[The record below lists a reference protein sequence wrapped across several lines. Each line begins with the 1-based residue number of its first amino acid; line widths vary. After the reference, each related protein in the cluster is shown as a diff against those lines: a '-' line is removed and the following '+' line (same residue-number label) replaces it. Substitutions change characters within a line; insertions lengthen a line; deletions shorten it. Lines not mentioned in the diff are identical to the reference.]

1 MQRNLKDFNG
11 KVAIFVDANIFL
23 HHAFNTNPISIEF
36 LKMIELFNYRV
47 YTSALV
53 LEEVSFKLLMQSASN
68 FISKVTMRNVKSLL
82 RDEKKRKL
90 IFNPVIEYMK
100 YIGILKEYGMRIV
113 ELKDVDMI
121 AAGQK
126 ASNYGLIT
134 ADAAHLA
141 VMERKGIS
149 NIATGDN
156 DFKVVRDIT
165 VWMPSIP

>member
-82 RDEKKRKL
+82 S
-90 IFNPVIEYMK
+90 
-100 YIGILKEYGMRIV
+100 V
-113 ELKDVDMI
+113 E
-121 AAGQK
+121 
-126 ASNYGLIT
+126 
-134 ADAAHLA
+134 
-141 VMERKGIS
+141 R
-149 NIATGDN
+149 
-156 DFKVVRDIT
+156 
-165 VWMPSIP
+165 